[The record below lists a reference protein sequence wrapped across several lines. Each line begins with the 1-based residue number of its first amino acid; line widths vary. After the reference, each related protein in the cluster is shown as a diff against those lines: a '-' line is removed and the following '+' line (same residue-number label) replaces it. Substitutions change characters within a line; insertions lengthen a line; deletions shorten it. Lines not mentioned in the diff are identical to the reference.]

1 MSPTWVVGET
11 SASNIASHEPQ
22 LMFDDSVQTSWIV
35 QGAQPGAPQWVVLD
49 LGADARLSKLKLY
62 KDSVGGIEHGELQ
75 CGKSP
80 AGPWRHVCNIATTN
94 DQQWQQVVKAFTPQ
108 TSRYWRLS
116 VSQLWPHSGESVEI
130 CELNFFGYMLPTPT
144 YMHSASHKS
153 AQAASATTSNGLLGT
168 MESAWGGGPQ
178 AHNVAVY
185 GILLL
190 CVVGFALRYTVFA
203 SPRHNQE
210 YSQVVEME
218 DNGSGANSDGIRSG
232 VEHDD
237 DTEDDVPAAHEEEQ
251 PLSQEGSGKNGSK
264 VNPFASEYR
273 T

>member
-1 MSPTWVVGET
+1 M
-11 SASNIASHEPQ
+11 
-22 LMFDDSVQTSWIV
+22 
-35 QGAQPGAPQWVVLD
+35 
-49 LGADARLSKLKLY
+49 
-62 KDSVGGIEHGELQ
+62 
-75 CGKSP
+75 
-80 AGPWRHVCNIATTN
+80 
-94 DQQWQQVVKAFTPQ
+94 
-108 TSRYWRLS
+108 
-116 VSQLWPHSGESVEI
+116 
-130 CELNFFGYMLPTPT
+130 
-144 YMHSASHKS
+144 
-153 AQAASATTSNGLLGT
+153 
-168 MESAWGGGPQ
+168 
-178 AHNVAVY
+178 
-185 GILLL
+185 